1 MARFN
6 SKAFRERHN
15 LTQKELAELIPV
27 AVRTVERWEQ
37 ESGRMYDPSPLA
49 VSRMRAIDEDLTGK
63 KVTRRR
69 VSASESRDLRDPDTN
84 TPQSADFA
92 RPSGVLPSAR

>member
-49 VSRMRAIDEDLTGK
+49 VSRMRAIDEELTGK
-63 KVTRRR
+63 KVQRRR
-69 VSASESRDLRDPDTN
+69 AAVSTDLRSPDDN
-84 TPQSADFA
+84 PPQSADFA
-92 RPSGVLPSAR
+92 HVRGVLPSAR